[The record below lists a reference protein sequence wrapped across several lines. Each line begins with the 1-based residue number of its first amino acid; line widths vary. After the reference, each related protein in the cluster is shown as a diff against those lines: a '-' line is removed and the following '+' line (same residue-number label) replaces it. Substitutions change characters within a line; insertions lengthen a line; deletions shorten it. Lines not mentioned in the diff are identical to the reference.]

1 MLHQRVSAAFPF
13 GGATLKTMG
22 DTVSWE
28 KGSQQLVGTKGFVY
42 IPMMN
47 GDCVRVCPV
56 FSIGQEYYY
65 ALYIIFIISHK
76 L

>member
-1 MLHQRVSAAFPF
+1 MLHQRVSAAFAF

-22 DTVSWE
+22 DAVSWE

-47 GDCVRVCPV
+47 GDCVQRLPCLLDRPGILLCSLHN
-56 FSIGQEYYY
+56 F
-65 ALYIIFIISHK
+65 HN
-76 L
+76 